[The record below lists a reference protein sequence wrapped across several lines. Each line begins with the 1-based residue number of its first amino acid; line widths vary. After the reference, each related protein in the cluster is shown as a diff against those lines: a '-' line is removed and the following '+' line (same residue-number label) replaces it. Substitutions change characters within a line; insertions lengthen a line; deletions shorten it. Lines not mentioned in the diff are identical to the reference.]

1 MTIPYRTRRACK
13 KLFTFLLVLL
23 LIAVF
28 VLLCW
33 LLWLDRFLVYTK
45 GGAYLDF
52 SQSNKLLS
60 GQLSGTRPSRP
71 TVPIHYGDDDIEKN
85 SELTQMIGFYITT
98 EDLKDNIDGITEQVK
113 KLPVG
118 TPVLVD
124 VKNITGRFFYSS
136 SVSDKRLSA
145 IDPVKMDI
153 LISAMTERNLYAIA
167 RLPAF
172 RDYYFGL
179 NNVPAGLPT
188 SGGYLWMDADRCY
201 WLNPASQG
209 AITYLAQI
217 LTELRGLGFDEAVF
231 YDFRF
236 PDTDSIVF
244 KGDKKEALATAA
256 NTLVTACA
264 TDTFAVSFIGDAS
277 FALPE
282 GRTRLYVQDIAAADC
297 ESYANKIGLPNPQV
311 NLVFFAQSHDTR
323 YDKYSVL
330 RPLAEES

>member
-1 MTIPYRTRRACK
+1 MAIPYRTRRLFK
-13 KLFTFLLVLL
+13 KLITFLLVLAL
-23 LIAVF
+23 VGVF
-28 VLLCW
+28 VLMCW
-33 LLWLDRFLVYTK
+33 LLWLDRFLVYAK
-45 GGAYLDF
+45 DGAYLDF

-60 GQLSGTRPSRP
+60 GELSGTRPPRP
-71 TVPIHYGDDDIEKN
+71 TVSIHYGDDDVAQN
-85 SELTQMIGFYITT
+85 TELAQMIGFYITT
-98 EDLKDNIDGITEQVK
+98 DDLRDNIDSVIEQVK
-113 KLPVG
+113 KLPAG

-136 SVSDKRLSA
+136 TVSDKRLSA
-145 IDPVKMDI
+145 IDPAKMDT
-153 LISAMTERNLYAIA
+153 LISAMNEQNLYTIA

-179 NNVPAGLPT
+179 SNVPSGLPT
-188 SGGYLWMDADRCY
+188 AGGYLWMDADRCY

-236 PDTDSIVF
+236 PDTNSIVF

-264 TDTFAVSFIGDAS
+264 TETFAVSFVGDAD

-282 GRTRLYVQDIAAADC
+282 GRSRLYVQDVPAADC
-297 ESYANKIGLPNPQV
+297 ESYANKTGLPNPQV
-311 NLVFFAQSHDTR
+311 NLVFFAESHDTR

-330 RPLAEES
+330 RPLSDES

>member
-1 MTIPYRTRRACK
+1 MAIPYRTRRLCK
-13 KLFTFLLVLL
+13 KLITFLLALALVG
-23 LIAVF
+23 IF
-28 VLLCW
+28 VLMCW
-33 LLWLDRFLVYTK
+33 LLWLDRFLVYAK
-45 GGAYLDF
+45 DGAYLDF

-60 GQLSGTRPSRP
+60 GQLSGTRPPRP
-71 TVPIHYGDDDIEKN
+71 TVPIHFGDDDVEK
-85 SELTQMIGFYITT
+85 STELTQMIGFYITPD
-98 EDLKDNIDGITEQVK
+98 DLKENIDGVIEQVK
-113 KLPVG
+113 KLPAG
-118 TPVLVD
+118 TAVLVD

-136 SVSDKRLSA
+136 TVSEKRLSA
-145 IDPVKMDI
+145 IDPVKMDV
-153 LISAMTERNLYAIA
+153 LISAMTERNLYAVA

-179 NNVPAGLPT
+179 NNVPSGLPT

-209 AITYLAQI
+209 TITYLAQI

-236 PDTDSIVF
+236 PDTESIVF

-264 TDTFAVSFIGDAS
+264 TETFAVSFIGDAS

-282 GRTRLYVQDIAAADC
+282 GRARLYVQNVAAADC
-297 ESYANKIGLPNPQV
+297 ESYASTTGLPNPQV
-311 NLVFFAQSHDTR
+311 NLVFFADSHDTR

>member
-1 MTIPYRTRRACK
+1 MTIPYRTRRLFK
-13 KLFTFLLVLL
+13 KLITFLLALALVG
-23 LIAVF
+23 VF
-28 VLLCW
+28 VLMCW
-33 LLWLDRFLVYTK
+33 LLWLDRFLVYAK

-52 SQSNKLLS
+52 SQYNKLLS
-60 GQLSGTRPSRP
+60 GQLSGTRPPRP
-71 TVPIHYGDDDIEKN
+71 TVPIHYGDDDVEK
-85 SELTQMIGFYITT
+85 STELSQMIGFYITT
-98 EDLKDNIDGITEQVK
+98 NDLKENIDGVIEQVK
-113 KLPVG
+113 KLPAG
-118 TPVLVD
+118 TAVLVD

-136 SVSDKRLSA
+136 TVSDKRLNA

-153 LISAMTERNLYAIA
+153 LISAMTERNLYAVA

-172 RDYYFGL
+172 RDYFFGL
-179 NNVPAGLPT
+179 NNVPSGLPT

-209 AITYLAQI
+209 TITYLAQI

-236 PDTDSIVF
+236 PDTESIVF

-264 TDTFAVSFIGDAS
+264 TETFAVSFIGDAS

-282 GRTRLYVQDIAAADC
+282 GRTRLYVQNVAAADC
-297 ESYANKIGLPNPQV
+297 ESYANKIGFQNPQV
-311 NLVFFAQSHDTR
+311 SLVFFADSHDTR